1 MRVPLVTWWWRFSWP
16 LVYVPPIRLNLARST
31 TDCFF
36 LLFRSPS
43 LSHPLTALLMM
54 KQNKNYGVLTPDV
67 QAQISMMA
75 IVGALSGQL
84 FFGVLGDEV
93 HWKKEIRLCPF
104 TFFF

>member
-1 MRVPLVTWWWRFSWP
+1 
-16 LVYVPPIRLNLARST
+16 
-31 TDCFF
+31 
-36 LLFRSPS
+36 
-43 LSHPLTALLMM
+43 MM

-93 HWKKEIRLCPF
+93 RYKGENIQLCLFSSIYSFISSFNQKESHTHSFSLSSPH
-104 TFFF
+104 TPT